1 MTELKLTLIE
11 DSKISCEME
20 GEIADISV
28 MICKAMLGN
37 KEVAAMFMG
46 AIPTF
51 LDESGIDRSAF
62 CQQLMN
68 SVGSKGEQQNQK
80 RTDIN

>member
-1 MTELKLTLIE
+1 MTELKLTLLK
-11 DSKISCEME
+11 DGKISVEIE

-28 MICKAMLGN
+28 MICRAMIGN

-51 LDESGIDRSAF
+51 LDESGMDRAAF

-68 SVGSKGEQQNQK
+68 SVGSKAKKQNQK